1 MSIETPEYQLIS
13 NEGGFEV
20 RRYSD
25 MIMATTNVQG
35 GYKDSTSTGFRRIAG
50 YIFGGND
57 KEMKI
62 AMTAPVI
69 TDCPTEDLSS
79 YTVSFVMPKE
89 HSFEDLPKTNTKLVS
104 IERKNLGDVA
114 VLSFGGRVNEAR
126 SIEYQKNF
134 SELLKKNKIISQ
146 GGFMVAQFN
155 SPWTLPIFRKN
166 ELMVRIKKI

>member
-35 GYKDSTSTGFRRIAG
+35 CYKDSTSTGFRRIAG